1 METGENDRE
10 YIRKYR
16 ERIVNGRKQEI
27 MHGDPTV
34 DSGRIKMGTKWRE
47 NRYQSYFIIFD
58 RRKIMKLK
66 EKYLISP
73 AGNRTPVSR
82 VTGGDTHHY
91 TTEELMN

>member
-10 YIRKYR
+10 YKRKYR

-47 NRYQSYFIIFD
+47 NRDQSYFIIFD

-66 EKYLISP
+66 EKISNLP
-73 AGNRTPVSR
+73 
-82 VTGGDTHHY
+82 GGESNPGLPRDRRGY
-91 TTEELMN
+91 SPLYYRGIG